1 MEEYIVILTALG
13 KCWHL
18 YWMFDYILSSIKK
31 YQTILQKS
39 FVSYGGGKSFE
50 MKSGKI
56 VETNWNKI
64 LEITGFPYLVFN
76 GIFGMAK
83 GSNFLKF
90 ALDTIKLNYEK
101 TPNYAAR
108 WVPGKTGPVFFTS
121 IFVSVIHRQLPVF
134 CNFHLFVAYFNISL
148 FISIYSSSISTY
160 FIPIS
165 TYSCTLTLIFLSNFH
180 PFLVYFHPFHANI

>member
-1 MEEYIVILTALG
+1 M
-13 KCWHL
+13 
-18 YWMFDYILSSIKK
+18 
-31 YQTILQKS
+31 
-39 FVSYGGGKSFE
+39 
-50 MKSGKI
+50 
-56 VETNWNKI
+56 
-64 LEITGFPYLVFN
+64 FN

-134 CNFHLFVAYFNISL
+134 CNFHLFVAYFNIS
-148 FISIYSSSISTY
+148 
-160 FIPIS
+160 
-165 TYSCTLTLIFLSNFH
+165 
-180 PFLVYFHPFHANI
+180 